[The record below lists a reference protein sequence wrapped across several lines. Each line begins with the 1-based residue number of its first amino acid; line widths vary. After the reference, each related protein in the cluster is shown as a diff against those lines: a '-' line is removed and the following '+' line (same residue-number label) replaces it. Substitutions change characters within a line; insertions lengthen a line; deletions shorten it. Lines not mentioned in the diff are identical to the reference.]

1 MSQCNTNRIIDLP
14 IGLVHTHSL
23 FANHLLVDVIACISV
38 KNNGDVFWRLVLLP
52 AYMLWNTLM
61 FIYLH
66 ENMPLPVFC
75 ALTSWYIWCVQCLL
89 FTVPENWEPYTE
101 AGYDYKDGDN
111 NILAFS
117 RICSSYVLQLMGG
130 QRIHNWFKENRQ
142 KTQQCL
148 LYSMNPSV
156 PVVVHLRLD
165 GMMSNGLQYKTT
177 EWFSRKKYESCWKI
191 SRCDLFCQLR
201 NSHK

>member
-61 FIYLH
+61 FMYLH
-66 ENMPLPVFC
+66 QNMPLPVFC
-75 ALTSWYIWCVQCLL
+75 ALSSWYIWCIQCLL

-101 AGYDYKDGDN
+101 GGYDYTDDDN
-111 NILAFS
+111 NILAFG
-117 RICSSYVLQLMGG
+117 RICSSYLLQIMGG
-130 QRIHNWFKENRQ
+130 ERINIDSKKIGRKHNNVLSIPWIP
-142 KTQQCL
+142 L
-148 LYSMNPSV
+148 SL
-156 PVVVHLRLD
+156 
-165 GMMSNGLQYKTT
+165 
-177 EWFSRKKYESCWKI
+177 
-191 SRCDLFCQLR
+191 
-201 NSHK
+201 